1 MLKSAEILW
10 YKFNIVR
17 YSKAIAMCDGR
28 VLFITNEG
36 GGRQSD
42 QEFQDCLIQRKRYVQ
57 QRNFHR
63 GELEKLNSKSS
74 IRVE

>member
-10 YKFNIVR
+10 HKFNIVR
-17 YSKAIAMCDGR
+17 FSKAIVVCDGR
-28 VLFITNEG
+28 ILLITDEG

-42 QEFQDCLIQRKRYVQ
+42 QEFQDCLIQRERCVQ

-63 GELEKLNSKSS
+63 RELEKLSSKSA
-74 IRVE
+74 V